1 MKHLSHYFP
10 DEYFYYF
17 NINKQKGIY
26 NTDSKWTEHRN
37 TPSEWSNVSL
47 SHANVTHNS
56 FCGRV
61 CDMTFIL

>member
-37 TPSEWSNVSL
+37 TPSE
-47 SHANVTHNS
+47 
-56 FCGRV
+56 
-61 CDMTFIL
+61 